1 MKKAGKAKKVRI
13 EVAKCLCRDSV
24 EQFISYLLF
33 MFLQSTT
40 LTPTNASSA
49 LNAELLDVNS
59 LLVQKEKVETQLGKI
74 VGPPL
79 PKKASQELDV
89 PPAAVHWD
97 HLLKEMVG
105 TVYIYIFLI
114 RYI

>member
-1 MKKAGKAKKVRI
+1 VLVQGFSGTV
-13 EVAKCLCRDSV
+13 
-24 EQFISYLLF
+24 YLIYILF
-33 MFLQSTT
+33 MFLQSAI

-49 LNAELLDVNS
+49 LNSELLDVNA
-59 LLVQKEKVETQLGKI
+59 LLVQKEKVETQLEKI